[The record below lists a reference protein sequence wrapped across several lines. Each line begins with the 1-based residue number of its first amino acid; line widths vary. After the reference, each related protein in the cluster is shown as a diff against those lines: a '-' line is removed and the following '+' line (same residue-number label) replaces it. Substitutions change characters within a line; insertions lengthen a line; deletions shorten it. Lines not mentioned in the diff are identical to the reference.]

1 MKKLSMTS
9 KEKLI
14 VVAVVV
20 AVSLFFGLVRGAE
33 YPALVT
39 SHATYYPRD
48 YDEGGDYRESTR
60 RCWGVPVIYW
70 SCRTTMVPVDP
81 EPETG

>member
-20 AVSLFFGLVRGAE
+20 VVSLFFGLVRGAQ

-39 SHATYYPRD
+39 TNSTYYPRD
-48 YDEGGDYRESTR
+48 YDEGGDYRESTP

-70 SCRTTMVPVDP
+70 TCRTTMVPVDT
-81 EPETG
+81 ESETG

>member
-1 MKKLSMTS
+1 MKKFSMTS

-33 YPALVT
+33 YPALMTVSST
-39 SHATYYPRD
+39 QYPRD

-60 RCWGVPVIYW
+60 CWGIPVIYW
-70 SCRTTMVPVDP
+70 RCNTTMVPVDP